1 MLLICSGVFWLFTVL
16 NLIRQLKPP
25 HPHTYHTPPIY
36 PTLEDYKRAI
46 ELTRKFESPPTKR
59 FATAAD
65 LSLLLADGQFKHALI
80 RTICSSL
87 QTTAT
92 KLRNKKRLSPY
103 ETAIARIVLKHNF
116 TSVSTNENIIA
127 ELNNL
132 SSEELETL
140 LPKSFL
146 INIADIEKLLGCHMT
161 LPKGI
166 VICDYGCSA
175 SRDVDDCALLLNDNQ
190 KNNIVQKKNG
200 MFSLRPFCTA
210 LQYGKDRSQLILRLS
225 RLISNIKI
233 ILILLLNLLLN
244 YAWNTLSVMPD
255 IVTSIWSMAISSV
268 IVLLYIFT
276 IQRVELVPLEIR
288 NFYRGFFNR
297 KIFLR
302 EIDGKPVHLDG
313 TPIPPTAKI
322 EYDIVDAF
330 TPSILERYAILFTTG
345 RGENFEK
352 IKNLLSIKPLK
363 YTKAIMQA
371 KIRDLVHWSIRH
383 LPHMLAE
390 VEIMVFILQKV
401 CRLSEDDPLIVNL
414 LAFKEKR
421 DLLFSKMKDDG
432 IDSQFMEHWQ
442 ELLRMAF
449 DLHLHEPRLLEL
461 LRRIGKV
468 QGLTDQHTEAIAKVL
483 DEWSINRLTFFKN
496 FSFRLLQIIHGSN
509 CLSSD
514 KIMIYN
520 KELLAHEIGPM
531 LKKFGIEVSVHD
543 LIAILHRNF
552 SLKGNVY
559 DSETLHLNFEE
570 LCCKLVPEVIRL
582 YTKKTVPSAKS
593 LNLGCAE
600 WNTIRVPD
608 TFRTVSASV
617 VHEASFASAQCS
629 DSGNVPEPGSSPTE
643 HASIVTPTASVVH
656 EASVA
661 SAPENSLKR
670 TQTRYLDCGKNAQ
683 QCHECY
689 MADSCHVS
697 ESVSSPKEHA
707 STDTPTSSA
716 FCTVSAS
723 VVHKASVASAPKNSL
738 KRTKTRC
745 LDCGKNAQQCR
756 ECYLADSCHVPSL
769 EEYASSDDKELDPH
783 KVITVPMMWDIL
795 RNSKNTKDRS
805 QNSIGWIMNES
816 MSPAIKAIVEET
828 NERLMRNQT
837 VKDLKLNPLR
847 VRVITWL
854 ICTKFFG
861 HGHRAFIAGKSEE
874 DEASNKTLAD
884 ITNIL
889 RLIKEPTVPT
899 KSMQSSP
906 EKKEENAYYKCR
918 KGIRATLQRLN
929 VLDHRLA
936 TFHMKGQ
943 KAFLVVVDT
952 DITQQE
958 VSLSYD
964 DYILYVV
971 SVYAKG
977 MAKDRLENTVMLTTT
992 QEWKVFSDSL
1002 PATST
1007 HQLIG
1012 KKKFLSYSELLREL
1026 LIFLKKNGIT
1036 VSKIRRHGSSLH
1048 QDRESCGDVDY
1059 IVMIRQNPATVTI
1072 STFIA
1077 SDGTKC
1083 DMMFTTRFAN
1093 PSVEL
1098 TIAGLMGEKWHEQS
1112 SLFQRIKEWFVKK
1125 KVDESNL
1132 ATTLQMIYDAYGK
1145 KVHGNQNQIDNTP
1158 HHGAKCHYA
1167 YQIIKMMLTLMLLL
1181 TKSKEFPKY
1190 DAKTFFPRNFSKRTV
1205 TDFMVAN
1212 QIDPHD
1218 IVSLFTKQQLEYKNG
1233 VLSIKSGEKKYVQL
1247 LSMLPTEWREVIVTF
1262 KSHAC
1267 ILASKD
1273 ATVLKSIM
1281 VTGIQATV
1289 ASVITLL

>member
-1 MLLICSGVFWLFTVL
+1 MVLFCSVVLWPAVLF
-16 NLIRQLKPP
+16 LIRQLKPP
-25 HPHTYHTPPIY
+25 HPRTYRNPPIN
-36 PTLEDYKRAI
+36 PTLEDYKHAI
-46 ELTRKFESPPTKR
+46 RVSKKFESPPTKR
-59 FATAAD
+59 VATAAD
-65 LSLLLADGQFKHALI
+65 LSLLLTSGQNKHVLI
-80 RTICSSL
+80 RTICSSI
-87 QTTAT
+87 QTTAVRLT
-92 KLRNKKRLSPY
+92 HKKRLSSY
-103 ETAIARIVLKHNF
+103 ETAIAGIVLKHDF
-116 TSVSTNENIIA
+116 LALTTNAEIIQQIR
-127 ELNNL
+127 NL

-140 LPKSFL
+140 LPKSFS
-146 INIADIEKLLGCHMT
+146 IDIAEIEKLQGYHMT
-161 LPKGI
+161 LPEGT
-166 VICDYGCSA
+166 VIYDYGCPA
-175 SRDVDDCALLLNDNQ
+175 STDDDACALEKITPYNHIEHIFR
-190 KNNIVQKKNG
+190 KENG
-200 MFSLRPFCTA
+200 MYCPRPFSTA
-210 LQYGKDRSQLILRLS
+210 LTKNKDMSQLFVKS
-225 RLISNIKI
+225 SKMISNIKI
-233 ILILLLNLLLN
+233 IMIVLMNLLLN

-297 KIFLR
+297 KIFLK
-302 EIDGKPVHLDG
+302 EVDGKPVHLDG
-313 TPIPPTAKI
+313 TPIPPSAKI

-330 TPSILERYAILFTTG
+330 TPSILERYMILFTTG
-345 RGENFEK
+345 RGKNFEK
-352 IKNLLSIKPLK
+352 IKNLLSVKPLK

-401 CRLSEDDPLIVNL
+401 CRLSEDDHRVVNL
-414 LAFKEKR
+414 LALKGKR
-421 DLLFSKMKDDG
+421 DLLFSKMKDEG
-432 IDSQFMEHWQ
+432 IDGQFMEHWQ

-449 DLHLHEPRLLEL
+449 DLHLHEPSLLNL
-461 LRRIGKV
+461 VRRIGKV

-483 DEWSINRLTFFKN
+483 DEWSMNRLTFFKN
-496 FSFRLLQIIHGSN
+496 FSFRLLQIIHGNN
-509 CLSSD
+509 CLSTN
-514 KIMIYN
+514 KMMIYN
-520 KELLAHEIGPM
+520 KQLLAHEIAPV
-531 LKKFGIEVSVHD
+531 LEKFGIILDVPD
-543 LIAILHRNF
+543 LISLLHRNF
-552 SLKGNVY
+552 SFKGVVY

-593 LNLGCAE
+593 LNLGYVE
-600 WNTIRVPD
+600 WNTIRVPN
-608 TFRTVSASV
+608 TFCTVS
-617 VHEASFASAQCS
+617 
-629 DSGNVPEPGSSPTE
+629 
-643 HASIVTPTASVVH
+643 ASVVH

-661 SAPENSLKR
+661 SAPKNPLKR
-670 TQTRYLDCGKNAQ
+670 TQTRCSDCAGKAA
-683 QCHECY
+683 QCHDCY
-689 MADSCHVS
+689 MV
-697 ESVSSPKEHA
+697 
-707 STDTPTSSA
+707 
-716 FCTVSAS
+716 
-723 VVHKASVASAPKNSL
+723 
-738 KRTKTRC
+738 
-745 LDCGKNAQQCR
+745 
-756 ECYLADSCHVPSL
+756 DSCHVPQLGSSPM
-769 EEYASSDDKELDPH
+769 EHDSSDDEDLEPH
-783 KVITVPMMWDIL
+783 KVITVAMMWDIL

-816 MSPAIKAIVEET
+816 MSHAIKAIVEEKY
-828 NERLMRNQT
+828 EHLSKKQA

-861 HGHRAFIAGKSEE
+861 HGRGAFIAGKPDE
-874 DEASNKTLAD
+874 DEASDKTLAD
-884 ITNIL
+884 ITNL
-889 RLIKEPTVPT
+889 LKLVKEPSVPT
-899 KSMQSSP
+899 KSMQSSSK
-906 EKKEENAYYKCR
+906 KKEEDAYYKCR
-918 KGIRATLQRLN
+918 KGIRSTLQRLN
-929 VLDHRLA
+929 VLEHRLA
-936 TFHMKGQ
+936 TFRVKSQ

-952 DITQQE
+952 DIKQQE

-964 DYILYVV
+964 DYVLYVV

-977 MAKDRLENTVMLTTT
+977 MSKDKLENTVMLTTS
-992 QEWKVFSDSL
+992 QEWKVFSDSI

-1012 KKKFLSYSELLREL
+1012 KKNFLSYSELLREL
-1026 LIFLKKNGIT
+1026 LTFLKKNGIT

-1048 QDRESCGDVDY
+1048 QDRENCGDVDF

-1098 TIAGLMGEKWHEQS
+1098 TIAGLMGEKWHEQR

-1125 KVDESNL
+1125 KVEESNL
-1132 ATTLQMIYDAYGK
+1132 ATSLQMVYEAYGK

-1167 YQIIKMMLTLMLLL
+1167 YQTIKMMMTLMLLF
-1181 TKSKEFPKY
+1181 TKRKEFPKY

-1212 QIDPHD
+1212 QVDPHD
-1218 IVSLFTKQQLEYKNG
+1218 IVSLFTKQQLEYKGNG
-1233 VLSIKSGEKKYVQL
+1233 ELFIKSGEKKYVQL
-1247 LSMLPTEWREVIVTF
+1247 LSLLPGEWREVIVAF

-1267 ILASKD
+1267 ILSSQNESL
-1273 ATVLKSIM
+1273 LKSIM